1 MKTIITLLAL
11 MALTGCAQL
20 GAKVTLPDG
29 TIMSER
35 AYMAQNQFIAEAAC
49 HESRKI
55 EMPDNPTSEQ
65 VLGFAVASMALQNAK
80 PCSGTNSN
88 DVAIAKTR
96 ARWGFASSF
105 ARVAAGAYGIGE
117 LADFGKSLANAK
129 GDITTYNTEIG
140 NVSQSA
146 SSSVST
152 SSGGSELGS
161 PNNSVNTSEDGVRSN
176 SINIGGN
183 ASVAGERSAAGD
195 TALVNGDSSLQ
206 SLISD
211 SELKQSPLADDQND
225 LDNSN
230 GEGFNDADGGNG
242 VSVDF

>member
-1 MKTIITLLAL
+1 MKHASLILIAIL
-11 MALTGCAQL
+11 LTGCAQL

-35 AYMAQNQFIAEAAC
+35 AYMAQTQYVAEAAC

-55 EMPDNPTSEQ
+55 ELPDNPTPTQALS
-65 VLGFAVASMALQNAK
+65 FAVASMAMQNAK
-80 PCSGTNSN
+80 PCNGTNVN

-96 ARWGFASSF
+96 ARWAFANSF
-105 ARVAAGAYGIGE
+105 ARVAAGAYGVGE
-117 LADFGKSLANAK
+117 IASLGKALANAK
-129 GDITTYNTEIG
+129 GDTTTYNTEIG

-183 ASVAGERSAAGD
+183 ASVAGERSAAGE

-206 SLISD
+206 SFIVD
-211 SELKQSPLADDQND
+211 SELKQSPLADEQND

-230 GEGFNDADGGNG
+230 GEGFNDADGTGNTG
-242 VSVDF
+242 FEL